1 MEKKTMT
8 VPVLL
13 NALQIAWVSL
23 LRDESIT
30 DYNISTA
37 PLTLVAAVLEAS
49 TEGEQDEQLLAQAA
63 LLRWHLTNSSVSV
76 H

>member
-1 MEKKTMT
+1 MT

-30 DYNISTA
+30 DCNISTA
-37 PLTLVAAVLEAS
+37 PLTLVAAVLEAA
-49 TEGEQDEQLLAQAA
+49 TKGEQDEHLLAQAA
-63 LLRWHLTNSSVSV
+63 LVRWHLTNSSVSV